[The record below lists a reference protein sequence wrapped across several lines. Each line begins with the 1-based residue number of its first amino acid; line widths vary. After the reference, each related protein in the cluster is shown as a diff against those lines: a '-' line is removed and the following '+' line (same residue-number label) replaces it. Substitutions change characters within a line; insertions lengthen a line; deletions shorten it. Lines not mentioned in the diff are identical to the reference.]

1 MKTFIT
7 IEIDS
12 PNKKIEREGVVL
24 AMEELLEN
32 TFDVST
38 HRFDEM
44 SVKTEIKRIAETAQE
59 RIMLNG

>member
-1 MKTFIT
+1 MKTFVT

-12 PNKKIEREGVVL
+12 PNKNTERDCLAL
-24 AMEELLEN
+24 AMEELLDH
-32 TFDVST
+32 TFDIST

>member
-12 PNKKIEREGVVL
+12 PNKKIEQEGLVL
-24 AMEELLEN
+24 AMEELLDN
-32 TFDVST
+32 SFDVST

-44 SVKTEIKRIAETAQE
+44 FVKTEVKRIAETAQE
-59 RIMLNG
+59 RIMING